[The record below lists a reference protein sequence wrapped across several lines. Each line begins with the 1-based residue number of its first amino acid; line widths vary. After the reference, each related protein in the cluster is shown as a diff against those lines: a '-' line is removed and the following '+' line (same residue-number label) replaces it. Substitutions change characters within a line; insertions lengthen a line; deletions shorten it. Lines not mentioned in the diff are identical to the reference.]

1 MDSFDFVIVG
11 AGTAGS
17 VLAARLSEDPYNRV
31 LLVEG
36 GAPTGPPAMSVPAA
50 WPTLIGSEV
59 DWGYATVPQR
69 GLDHHVLPY
78 PRGKVYGGSSSINA
92 MAFLR
97 GHRDNYDEWARG
109 GATGWGYDDLLPYFK
124 RSETAAPGRDPYYR
138 GTSGPMRVAP
148 APRVN
153 EISYAYHAAA
163 IQAGHPVSEDLN
175 GKQPEGVA
183 WLEMNIV
190 DGLRQSAADGYL
202 RPILGRANLT
212 VVPNAVVRRLTF
224 AGDRCTGIE
233 YVTGGRV
240 VQARAD
246 REVVL
251 SAGAVGTPKLLLIS
265 GIGPA
270 HHLRERGLWVRTDLP
285 GVGSG
290 LQDHP
295 LSGITYAAAKPVP
308 AAINNHSDLVSQLR
322 SRPGLVA
329 PDVQITFMDIAY
341 YPPGTTGPAQGYTIV
356 FSLMRPHS
364 RGTVRLAS
372 DDPAAAPLIDPNFLS
387 DRRDVETMVAALR
400 LAREAGETPA
410 MSEWRGAEAIPGPE
424 TDSDE
429 ALARYVRSTV
439 SPFFHAAGT
448 CRIGTDSLA
457 VVDPQL
463 RVHGVQGLRVADASV
478 MPALTGANPNATV
491 YAIGEKASALLLQ

>member
-11 AGTAGS
+11 AGSAGS
-17 VLAARLSEDPYNRV
+17 VLAARLSEDPQIRV

-36 GAPTGPPAMSVPAA
+36 GGPIGPPAMSVPAA

-59 DWGYATVPQR
+59 DWGFSTVPQR
-69 GLDHHVLPY
+69 GLDNHVLPY

-92 MAFLR
+92 MAFMR

-138 GTSGPMRVAP
+138 GTSGPMRVGP
-148 APRVN
+148 ASEVN
-153 EISYAYHAAA
+153 VLSHAYYAAA
-163 IQAGHPVSEDLN
+163 IEAGHPVSEDLN
-175 GKQPEGVA
+175 GKQSEGVT

-190 DGLRQSAADGYL
+190 DGVRQSGADGYL
-202 RPILGRANLT
+202 RPILGRPNLT
-212 VVPNAVVRRLTF
+212 VVPNAFVRRLTF
-224 AGDRCTGIE
+224 SGDRCTGIE
-233 YVTGGRV
+233 YVTGGRT
-240 VQARAD
+240 QLARAD

-251 SAGAVGTPKLLLIS
+251 SAGAVGTPKLLMIS

-270 HHLRERGLWVRTDLP
+270 HHLRERGIWVRTDLP

-295 LSGITYAAAKPVP
+295 LAGVTYASAKPVP
-308 AAINNHSDLVSQLR
+308 PAINNHSDLVSQMR
-322 SRPGLVA
+322 TRPELVG

-341 YPPGTTGPAQGYTIV
+341 YPPGTEGPSQGYTIV
-356 FSLMRPHS
+356 FSLMRPQS

-387 DRRDVETMVAALR
+387 DRRDVDTMVAASR
-400 LAREAGETPA
+400 MAREAGETA
-410 MSEWRGAEAIPGPE
+410 ALSEWRVAEAIPGP
-424 TDSDE
+424 DLDDDE
-429 ALARYVRSTV
+429 GLARYVRRTV

-448 CRIGTDSLA
+448 CRIGSDSLG
-457 VVDPQL
+457 VVDPEL
-463 RVHGVQGLRVADASV
+463 RVHGIQGLRVADASV
-478 MPALTGANPNATV
+478 MPALVGANPNATV
-491 YAIGEKASALLLQ
+491 YAIGEKASALLRE